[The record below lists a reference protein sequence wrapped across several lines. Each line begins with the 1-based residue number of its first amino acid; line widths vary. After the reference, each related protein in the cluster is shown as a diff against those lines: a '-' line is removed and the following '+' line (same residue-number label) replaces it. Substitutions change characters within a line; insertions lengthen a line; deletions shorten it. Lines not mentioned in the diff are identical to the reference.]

1 MSIAGMLDFI
11 MCQAERQIRV
21 ITINILIISD
31 ILSNVFM
38 KNNINRFLNI
48 EVYLDTGVLHK
59 GLAMVISQADNSRY

>member
-1 MSIAGMLDFI
+1 MSY
-11 MCQAERQIRV
+11 
-21 ITINILIISD
+21 D